1 MSFGHQHISAAATFV
16 HDVCARRFASRS
28 RIREILINIV
38 KTGNLVWKVDFA
50 DFRCFFGQGTT
61 CTLPG
66 SEHFCDF
73 PQRDTPCGGF
83 YYLPFKEKVTQ
94 VGGVDP
100 LSGFLDSRNPQ
111 RFDESGQGSVSLS
124 SAGTAFCDFPQRDT
138 PCGGFLLR
146 FFYGFA
152 EFLWVVGARL

>member
-1 MSFGHQHISAAATFV
+1 MRISGFFLAVAGRGLSFFKA
-16 HDVCARRFASRS
+16 
-28 RIREILINIV
+28 
-38 KTGNLVWKVDFA
+38 KTGQISED
-50 DFRCFFGQGTT
+50 QGTT

-146 FFYGFA
+146 FLYGFA
-152 EFLWVVGARL
+152 EFLWVVGAIQLFDSNSVPTLLEQIPS